1 MRNAIS
7 IVFLFAIGFAA
18 TQNTKAQLAKTP
30 VTETSSVVR
39 RMVDVYVQSIVD
51 ADANLGDTVWCPTP
65 DVSSIEPRGSEQ
77 GWEQIS
83 SVFYVKTMGE
93 MFTKRLLK
101 VVGDT
106 NIQVYGNAAVVEF
119 NWDFVATLRANGQ
132 TIHTTGR
139 ESQVYIETP
148 DKGWRLVHVHYSGP
162 PIGGPGQGF

>member
-1 MRNAIS
+1 MRNTIS
-7 IVFLFAIGFAA
+7 IVFLIAIGFGA

-30 VTETSSVVR
+30 VTETASVVR

-51 ADANLGDTVWCPTP
+51 ADAKIGATV
-65 DVSSIEPRGSEQ
+65 
-77 GWEQIS
+77 
-83 SVFYVKTMGE
+83 YVKTMGE
-93 MFTKRLLK
+93 MFTKRWLK
-101 VVGDT
+101 LVGDT

-139 ESQVYIETP
+139 ESQVYIDTP
-148 DKGWRLVHVHYSGP
+148 EKGWRLVHLHYSGP